1 MRRLAVFLAC
11 LMIIL
16 SLGCDYTVSPR
27 ALPPIEV
34 YFSPQGGCTEAV
46 VREIDGARSGI
57 LVQAYY
63 FTSAPIAK
71 ALVEAH
77 KRGVHVEVILDRKQ
91 KSEQYSSADYLQHA
105 GIPVLIDGEH
115 AIAHNKIIIIDGRVV
130 ITGSFNFTK
139 QAEQNNAENL
149 LVIRDPTI
157 ANRYIA
163 NWQLH
168 AEHSEIYI
176 GKKE

>member
-1 MRRLAVFLAC
+1 
-11 LMIIL
+11 
-16 SLGCDYTVSPR
+16 
-27 ALPPIEV
+27 
-34 YFSPQGGCTEAV
+34 
-46 VREIDGARSGI
+46 
-57 LVQAYY
+57 
-63 FTSAPIAK
+63 
-71 ALVEAH
+71 
-77 KRGVHVEVILDRKQ
+77 VHVEVILDRKQ